1 MLSYFTWQDPGYV
14 YKLRLAVEVFKVTQ
28 ELNSRL
34 IPFFTFVE
42 SKRKGLLLEVKRK
55 STELGRNSFAY
66 GPGYCGMEFT

>member
-1 MLSYFTWQDPGYV
+1 M
-14 YKLRLAVEVFKVTQ
+14 TQ

-66 GPGYCGMEFT
+66 GPEYCGMEFT

>member
-1 MLSYFTWQDPGYV
+1 MLGYFTWQDPGYV

-42 SKRKGLLLEVKRK
+42 SKRKGRGK
-55 STELGRNSFAY
+55 TEEYRIR
-66 GPGYCGMEFT
+66 EK